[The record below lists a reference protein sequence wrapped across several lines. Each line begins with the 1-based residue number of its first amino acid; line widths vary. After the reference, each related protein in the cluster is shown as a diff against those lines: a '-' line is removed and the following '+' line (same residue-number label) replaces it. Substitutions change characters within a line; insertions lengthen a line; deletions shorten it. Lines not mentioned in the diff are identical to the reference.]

1 VRTAFA
7 AHGGRRSSTGNL
19 NQYSCPRMRRI
30 LLLSMLTC
38 VAMVC
43 SCQKKDT
50 AAEQQ
55 LAQPKMEPGTR
66 EEALAERLNSL
77 ETKVNL
83 LDQRVQE
90 LAEKEN
96 TAADA
101 RTTRT
106 EVQRQTS
113 DPAQLQAEKER
124 ILQQLSAMI
133 PDPSQETAGDPAKQ
147 KRPAAQQQLG
157 PEDLQRQWQ
166 KNLDKARMSGKT
178 VFPAGEAASPT
189 LPSAPEG
196 TSPSPSPTPE

>member
-1 VRTAFA
+1 MKKILVLWIPMCA
-7 AHGGRRSSTGNL
+7 A
-19 NQYSCPRMRRI
+19 MI
-30 LLLSMLTC
+30 
-38 VAMVC
+38 C
-43 SCQKKDT
+43 SCQKKDST
-50 AAEQQ
+50 AEQQ

-83 LDQRVQE
+83 LDQRVQK

-106 EVQRQTS
+106 GVQRQIS

-124 ILQQLSAMI
+124 ILQQLSAMM

-147 KRPAAQQQLG
+147 KRPAAQEQLG
-157 PEDLQRQWQ
+157 PEDLQRKWQ

-178 VFPAGEAASPT
+178 VFPAAEAASPT
-189 LPSAPEG
+189 SPSAPQG